1 MPKVRYSNE
10 AVEDLSSIWDMHP
23 RYSIDRAAGLKIE
36 IPSSLLHILQII
48 KYLQITQIGFSKKG
62 TATYCLSHSNFVQ
75 QKQKLWAH

>member
-1 MPKVRYSNE
+1 
-10 AVEDLSSIWDMHP
+10 MHL
-23 RYSIDRAAGLKIE
+23 RYSIDRAAELKIE
-36 IPSSLLHILQII
+36 IPSLLLYILQII